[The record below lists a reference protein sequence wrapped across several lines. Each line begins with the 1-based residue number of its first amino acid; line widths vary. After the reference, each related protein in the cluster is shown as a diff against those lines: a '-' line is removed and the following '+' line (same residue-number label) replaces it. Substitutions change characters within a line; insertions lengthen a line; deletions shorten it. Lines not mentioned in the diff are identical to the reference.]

1 MPKANTNT
9 KECRKKEILAILY
22 REHALSA
29 LEIAAKLKMHVRSV
43 QRFLVELRAE
53 KKIFRRYHLLSTK
66 KVTFYYSIR
75 RDRK

>member
-9 KECRKKEILAILY
+9 KECRKKDILAILY

-29 LEIAAKLKMHVRSV
+29 AEVAAKLKMHVRSV

-53 KKIFRRYHLLSTK
+53 KRIYRRYKLLSTK
-66 KVTFYYSIR
+66 KMTFYYSIR
-75 RDRK
+75 REQK